1 MIEIIIN
8 FYDYAILVIIII
20 IIMIFYIMIYIV
32 INSLTNRYL
41 LDNQLIEIIWTLIP
55 IFFLLCLAL
64 PSLKLLYLGDE
75 IDNPIFTVKIIGHQ
89 WYWRYEF
96 DDFLRVRFD
105 SFILPLRDDLM
116 LFRLLDVDN
125 RLILPINNQIRLL
138 VSSLDVIHSFAI
150 PRLGVKIDAVPGRLN
165 QVKINIIRP
174 GLYYGQCSEICGVN
188 HRFIPIVIEA
198 TRLKNF
204 LNWLKLF

>member
-1 MIEIIIN
+1 
-8 FYDYAILVIIII
+8 
-20 IIMIFYIMIYIV
+20 MIFYIITYIV

-64 PSLKLLYLGDE
+64 PSLKLLYLSDE
-75 IDNPIFTVKIIGHQ
+75 IDNPIFIVKVIGHQ

-105 SFILPLRDDLM
+105 SFMLPLRDDFII
-116 LFRLLDVDN
+116 FRLLDVDN
-125 RLILPINNQIRLL
+125 RLILPINSQTRLL
-138 VSSLDVIHSFAI
+138 VRSTDVIHSFAI
-150 PRLGVKIDAVPGRLN
+150 PRLGIKIDAVPGRLN
-165 QVKINIIRP
+165 LIKINVIRP

-188 HRFIPIVIEA
+188 HRFIPIVIET